1 MPADRTTELLG
12 RLHDGVAA
20 IVTGDDWRRYLDVAR
35 RFHNY
40 SWWNTIAI
48 LTQRPEATRIAGYR
62 AWRRLGRQVRKGEV
76 GIRILAPCTYRRL
89 VVDDDTDEATQVTQL
104 RGFKVVSVFDIAQ
117 TDGDPLPEQPPVEV
131 LDGPAPG
138 LLHHQLASLIRAEGF
153 TFLTGPM
160 PDHHPGALG
169 VTDFSTRTVTVKRG
183 LPAAQRA
190 KTTAHEFAHVL
201 LHEPGPGVPARARQE
216 IEAESVAYVVM
227 GALGVVAD
235 AYSFSYVT
243 SWSGSDIEAVQAT
256 GERVLD
262 CARRI
267 LDRLRATH
275 LATCRIFLDVP
286 ARQCEAAACG

>member
-1 MPADRTTELLG
+1 MPADRTTELLQ
-12 RLHDGVAA
+12 RLHDGVGG

-35 RFHNY
+35 RFHSY

-48 LTQRPEATRIAGYR
+48 LTQRPDATRIAGYR

-89 VVDDDTDEATQVTQL
+89 VVDDDTGETAQVTQL

-117 TDGDPLPEQPPVEV
+117 TDGDPLPEPPPVEV

-138 LLHHQLASLIRAEGF
+138 LVHHQLAALIRAEGY
-153 TFLTGPM
+153 TFLTRPM
-160 PDHHPGALG
+160 AGHHPRALG
-169 VTDFSTRTVTVKRG
+169 VTDFDARTVTVKRG

-190 KTTAHEFAHVL
+190 KTTAHELAHVL
-201 LHEPGPGVPARARQE
+201 LHEPGPGVPARARRE

-227 GALGVVAD
+227 GALGVDAD
-235 AYSFSYVT
+235 AYSFGYVT
-243 SWSGSDIEAVQAT
+243 AWAGSDIETVQAT
-256 GERVLD
+256 AETVLD

-267 LDRLRATH
+267 LDRLHTTH
-275 LATCRIFLDVP
+275 CSTDHP
-286 ARQCEAAACG
+286 AA